1 MLTRPKESRLGR
13 IEEPD
18 TPYRAAQ
25 QLWDRRMGSAVALAG
40 AWRFAAF
47 ALLGLCALSAAAI
60 IMLLLRPAAV
70 PFVIEAQSNGEARL
84 IGPAAQNY
92 QPDDAQISYHL
103 ARFIEMTRG
112 IAADPVVVRQNWLR
126 AYDWT
131 TQAGAQA
138 LNAMGKEKDPMRE
151 VGKITIA
158 PEVLSVV
165 RASPNSFQVRW
176 RESSYSGG
184 ALIAADRYTGMIT
197 IMIEPSGKPEV
208 LQKNPL
214 GLYVHAFSWSRDLH
228 Q

>member
-1 MLTRPKESRLGR
+1 MLTRQKDSRLGR

-25 QLWDRRMGSAVALAG
+25 QMWDQRMGAAISAAS

-47 ALLGLCALSAAAI
+47 ALLSLCALSGAAI

-70 PFVIEAQSNGEARL
+70 PFVIEAETNGEARL
-84 IGPAAQNY
+84 IGPATQSY
-92 QPDDAQISYHL
+92 KPDDAQISYQL

-112 IAADPVVVRQNWLR
+112 IPSDPVVVRQNWLR

-138 LNAMGKEKDPMRE
+138 LNAMGKEKDPLRE
-151 VGKITIA
+151 VGKVTIA
-158 PEVLSVV
+158 VEVLSVV

-176 RESSYSGG
+176 RENSYAGG
-184 ALIAADRYTGMIT
+184 ALISADRYTGVIT
-197 IMIEPSGKPEV
+197 LVIEPSDKPEV